1 MYDGGPE
8 WRPSPII
15 ERGSAPAIVR
25 NPMYDSGRMHPE
37 RDSQSQ
43 MQKGELA
50 QYRSN
55 ELAWAKSKGQMR
67 GELWREYPRNSPRGY
82 EGPLSLQ
89 DGDRGRLHPFA
100 DDEGRLLHGSPPPG
114 LDLRRG
120 EQDHAYEVRYRVAN
134 AIPVTPADYR
144 PPGLQKRTL
153 KFQSLRL

>member
-43 MQKGELA
+43 MQKGEPA

-89 DGDRGRLHPFA
+89 DGDRGRLHPFD
-100 DDEGRLLHGSPPPG
+100 DDEGRLLH
-114 LDLRRG
+114 
-120 EQDHAYEVRYRVAN
+120 
-134 AIPVTPADYR
+134 
-144 PPGLQKRTL
+144 
-153 KFQSLRL
+153 